1 MKQRPGKQG
10 PGNQKSL
17 RLYALLQS
25 LALLLTWSWFAA
37 LWSLAFFNFDLGN
50 MEWWLLVGSACA
62 ALYGVRPNLE
72 RAIDTAWLQGIADKK
87 ALAERFAQLKPVKR
101 RVFVIFTLIVL
112 ALFAAVFVYALFSG
126 LIR

>member
-50 MEWWLLVGSACA
+50 VEWWLLVGSACA

-72 RAIDTAWLQGIADKK
+72 RAIDTAWLQGIADKT

-112 ALFAAVFVYALFSG
+112 VLFAAVFAYALFSG
-126 LIR
+126 LIG